1 MALERFAAPNR
12 CLDGQD
18 IQVAL
23 PQAGQAV
30 SWAMHYAA
38 LASGSKGNCHALT
51 DGQRTL
57 LIDAGISLRQIRQRL
72 DALGFDCDGIQALAL
87 THEHSDH
94 IGALGVILRR
104 TDWAILATR
113 DTRRA
118 AEKAQDVLIPADRWI
133 ELEAGRS
140 LDWEGW
146 RVLPFTLPHDAADPV
161 AFRIETAGSACA
173 VVTDLGQ
180 PTALVADHL
189 QGLDLLVLE
198 ANHDVDML
206 REGDYPPQLKARIL
220 SRVGHLSNAAMA
232 DLLARVCSPRLRH
245 LVLAHLSESNNHPDL
260 ARFAAEEVL
269 QGTSVTLHVAHQQEP
284 LALSS
289 ISR

>member
-1 MALERFAAPNR
+1 
-12 CLDGQD
+12 
-18 IQVAL
+18 
-23 PQAGQAV
+23 
-30 SWAMHYAA
+30 
-38 LASGSKGNCHALT
+38 
-51 DGQRTL
+51 
-57 LIDAGISLRQIRQRL
+57 
-72 DALGFDCDGIQALAL
+72 
-87 THEHSDH
+87 
-94 IGALGVILRR
+94 
-104 TDWAILATR
+104 
-113 DTRRA
+113 
-118 AEKAQDVLIPADRWI
+118 
-133 ELEAGRS
+133 
-140 LDWEGW
+140 
-146 RVLPFTLPHDAADPV
+146 
-161 AFRIETAGSACA
+161 

>member
-1 MALERFAAPNR
+1 
-12 CLDGQD
+12 
-18 IQVAL
+18 
-23 PQAGQAV
+23 
-30 SWAMHYAA
+30 MHYAA
-38 LASGSKGNCHALT
+38 LASGSKGNCHALA
-51 DGQRTL
+51 DGERTL
-57 LIDAGISLRQIRQRL
+57 LIDAGISLRQIRRRL
-72 DALGFDCDGIQALAL
+72 EALDFRTGEVRALAL

-104 TDWAILATR
+104 TDWVILATR
-113 DTRRA
+113 ETRRA
-118 AEKAQDVLIPADRWI
+118 AEKAQAVLIPANRWI
-133 ELEAGRS
+133 ELEAGRP

-146 RVLPFTLPHDAADPV
+146 RVLPFALPHDAADPV
-161 AFRIETAGSACA
+161 AFRIEAGTCACA

-189 QGLDLLVLE
+189 QDLDLLVLE

-232 DLLARVCSPRLRH
+232 ELLARVCSPRLKRV
-245 LVLAHLSESNNHPDL
+245 VLAHLSESNNLPDL

-269 QGTSVTLHVAHQQEP
+269 RGTSVDLHVAHQREP
-284 LALSS
+284 LVLSA
-289 ISR
+289 ISD

>member
-1 MALERFAAPNR
+1 
-12 CLDGQD
+12 
-18 IQVAL
+18 
-23 PQAGQAV
+23 
-30 SWAMHYAA
+30 MHYAA
-38 LASGSKGNCHALT
+38 LASGSKGNCHALS
-51 DGQRTL
+51 DGERTL

-72 DALGFDCDGIQALAL
+72 EALAFDPEGVQALAL

-104 TDWAILATR
+104 TEWAILATPE
-113 DTRRA
+113 TRKA
-118 AEKAQDVLIPADRWI
+118 AEKAQGVQIPNHRWI
-133 ELEAGRS
+133 ELKAGQA

-146 RVLPFTLPHDAADPV
+146 RVLPFALPHDAADPV
-161 AFRIETAGSACA
+161 AYRVEAGACACA
-173 VVTDLGQ
+173 VVTDLGH

-189 QGLDLLVLE
+189 QELDLLVLE

-220 SRVGHLSNAAMA
+220 SRVGHLSNASMA
-232 DLLARVCSPRLRH
+232 ELLARICSPRLKR

-269 QGTSVTLHVAHQQEP
+269 RGTSVALHVAHQREP
-284 LALSS
+284 LALPAASH
-289 ISR
+289 